1 MWNAGRARYF
11 WGMRPGSSTA
21 YQLYKLGSFGST
33 LLFSMFMAHW
43 LGRGEQLDAYETAL
57 LYVGGFSAPLG
68 YALGQ
73 VFQQGYLPH
82 SRLLPHWQLGSLW
95 GLVAGLAVGLGLW
108 LSRSLSLQLVY
119 PSAVLAFALTAGLQL
134 ELYILKR
141 RPPHSLLIFASWYH
155 GGYFLACL
163 LPVYLWQDLGASLWA
178 AAGVAL
184 LRYLILTRLLWQ
196 DPAAPRQRA
205 TEQLW
210 PLFWPVLGAGLLG
223 IGARYFD
230 GFLIR
235 YADPDHFVL
244 FRYASRELPL
254 SVLLASSLSAYWAGR
269 VADVGGI
276 TPQHTLAMRRAST
289 RLMHQV
295 FPLSILLVLLAPL
308 LYRLLYG
315 PQFTEAAGVF
325 SLYLLLVIPR
335 CLLPQALLVGLRL
348 NALLLRIA
356 LWELLL
362 HLALSLLLVHTL
374 GYAGAAWATLAAY
387 SLEKIL
393 LVHHARR
400 RGVRLRQY
408 LSIRTWLLYSL
419 ALVLSW
425 GASWLFFS

>member
-1 MWNAGRARYF
+1 
-11 WGMRPGSSTA
+11 
-21 YQLYKLGSFGST
+21 
-33 LLFSMFMAHW
+33 
-43 LGRGEQLDAYETAL
+43 
-57 LYVGGFSAPLG
+57 
-68 YALGQ
+68 
-73 VFQQGYLPH
+73 
-82 SRLLPHWQLGSLW
+82 
-95 GLVAGLAVGLGLW
+95 
-108 LSRSLSLQLVY
+108 
-119 PSAVLAFALTAGLQL
+119 
-134 ELYILKR
+134 
-141 RPPHSLLIFASWYH
+141 
-155 GGYFLACL
+155 
-163 LPVYLWQDLGASLWA
+163 
-178 AAGVAL
+178 
-184 LRYLILTRLLWQ
+184 
-196 DPAAPRQRA
+196 
-205 TEQLW
+205 
-210 PLFWPVLGAGLLG
+210 
-223 IGARYFD
+223 
-230 GFLIR
+230 
-235 YADPDHFVL
+235 DHFVL

-393 LVHHARR
+393 LVHHAQR